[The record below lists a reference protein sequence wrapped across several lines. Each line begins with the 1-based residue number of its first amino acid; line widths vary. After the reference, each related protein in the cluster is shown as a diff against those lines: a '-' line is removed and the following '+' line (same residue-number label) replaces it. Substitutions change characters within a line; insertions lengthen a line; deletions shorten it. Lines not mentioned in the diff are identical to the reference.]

1 MDLLIPLIGTGKINN
16 VHIKN
21 SRMELNTTNNS
32 TAGILV
38 GDATGTEIIN
48 SSAEN
53 VQIIS
58 NNNNLVILGG
68 LIGKAYSA
76 LISNCYAQEIY
87 IEVNNA
93 NTSSGIG
100 GLVGSSSAGSIKY
113 SYTFG
118 KIVTDKEYVGGIC
131 GQVINPAS
139 ISNCYSGIDI
149 EANAKYIAGIVGY
162 NTNNSETSITHNLYI
177 GNLYNSLED
186 ITNII
191 SGNDILGVENF
202 GYTES
207 IINGEKNDS
216 KNITLLTKEE
226 ILDVATYVNLLFF
239 DTQYEYTSLENNIL
253 PKLNYQN
260 TDQVIPNQKDNILSS
275 EIIEIDNIESRKI
288 NNTSA
293 ELRIT
298 LNNSEN
304 LEITN
309 LEIDGMEIDISRNL
323 NQNGKTYLDII
334 GNVTK
339 FYDNYRISSI
349 KYLKSDEEIEQE
361 LYGRIDIQFFKEIN
375 SYQDWQ
381 AIDENSREN
390 YMLMADIDLGGKVDS
405 KHNISVNRLITNG
418 NMYTIKNL
426 EINSDSG
433 LIRDAK
439 KEIRNIKFENI
450 TISSTSGSAYIGVIK
465 NNTADLNNIE
475 FNNIQINTNNSN
487 YVACIAQ
494 NNGIVMNNITLNNV
508 SCTGNSYVAGLS
520 GYNHDEDFKNITGEN
535 ITIKANSSYIGGIFG
550 YIEIIDVYKANKIE
564 NITVIDS
571 DIISN
576 GTRVG
581 GIIGYG
587 KIGLNFK
594 SIGNNVEGTSYVGG
608 IIGQGS
614 FSYANSNQLVDSC
627 YAKGTSYVGGIAGN
641 INNILDSTVKNTTV
655 EGTSD
660 YTGGIAGRVQNGCY
674 GTSVI
679 GVKIIGKRYV
689 GGIEG
694 YLIDASCYENYI
706 IDSNIEGNEYVG
718 GLIGLVVRGETYN
731 NYVSANI
738 EAIQYG
744 AGGFVGYVQNQYAAG
759 SNIQNIYSNYIAN
772 SKIEAESQVGGIIG
786 VIDKELTSI
795 EQHYNNFVE
804 ADLITENQEAISLGI
819 GNMKNQNQ
827 YLQDTYYYKYSTING
842 ENPNEQNEIFIS
854 SDKYLTGEELKQEE
868 TYTTKL
874 KWSSSNWN
882 FESLSNNKYPY
893 INNTDLYEQEG
904 IDLPIDEEHIVGN
917 SLETQNIENTQNVE
931 ETFEYDNKTIET
943 YSTYSVITAEDGSQ
957 VTRNAKLYVKDN
969 SLYAVPTVLV
979 STSEDESI
987 IPVADNLILD
997 SYNGKEYETVLGSD
1011 GKLYDLKEP
1020 ITYPENFVNENIESI
1035 GNNLNNDSHE
1045 VEVTYQNG
1053 DKVKFNYQT
1062 GEIISSSES
1071 DTSDGLGLFEYIKD
1085 KISELGTSSSNI
1097 TDEISNKYEES
1108 KELQTKLEKTSVEE
1122 AIEKQNS
1129 SNSEQTEN
1137 IGTATENNET
1147 NNSLKENKYI
1157 SIYNE
1162 EAGEY
1167 EIYNEEELLD
1177 TSKEEVVSENE
1188 KIEANNLG
1196 KYYASEGEAKNTKM
1210 GIVWIVLSIIG
1221 VGIILFILGIRG
1233 RSLNPDKK
1241 R

>member
-1 MDLLIPLIGTGKINN
+1 MELIGTGKINN

-260 TDQVIPNQKDNILSS
+260 TAQVIPNQKDNILSNAL
-275 EIIEIDNIESRKI
+275 IEIDDIEARKI

-298 LNNSEN
+298 LNNNEN
-304 LEITN
+304 LAITD

-323 NQNGKTYLDII
+323 NQEGKTYLDII

-349 KYLKSDEEIEQE
+349 KYIKNDEEIEQDV
-361 LYGRIDIQFFKEIN
+361 YGRIDIQFFKEITT
-375 SYQDWQ
+375 YQDWQ
-381 AIDENSREN
+381 AIDENSTEN
-390 YMLMADIDLGGKVDS
+390 YMLMADIDLEGKSAS

-433 LIRDAK
+433 LIKDAK

-450 TISSTSGSAYIGVIK
+450 TINSTSGSAYIGVIK

-608 IIGQGS
+608 IIGNGKYS
-614 FSYANSNQLVDSC
+614 SANKNQLVDSC
-627 YAKGTSYVGGIAGN
+627 NVKGTSWVGGIAGY
-641 INNILDSTVKNTTV
+641 INSICYSTVKSTTV

-694 YLIDASCYENYI
+694 YLIDASSCYENYI

-786 VIDKELTSI
+786 VMDKELSST
-795 EQHYNNFVE
+795 EQHANNFVE
-804 ADLITENQEAISLGI
+804 ADLICENKNTVSLGI
-819 GNMKNQNQ
+819 GSMPNQDQ

-874 KWSSSNWN
+874 KWSSSDWN

-917 SLETQNIENTQNVE
+917 SLETQNIENTQNLE
-931 ETFEYDNKTIET
+931 QIFEYDNKTIQT
-943 YSTYSVITAEDGSQ
+943 YSTYSAITAEDGSQ
-957 VTRNAKLYVKDN
+957 VTRNTKLYVKDN
-969 SLYAVPTVLV
+969 NLYAVPTVLV

-987 IPVADNLILD
+987 TPVADNLIID

-1045 VEVTYQNG
+1045 VEVIYQNG

-1122 AIEKQNS
+1122 ALEKQNAG
-1129 SNSEQTEN
+1129 NSDQAEN

-1147 NNSLKENKYI
+1147 NNSYKENKYI

-1196 KYYASEGEAKNTKM
+1196 EYYASEGEAKNTKM